1 MSQYL
6 LETNAL
12 SKKYKDYFAVQNVN
26 LHIKRGEIYG
36 LVGKNGAGKTTIM
49 RMISGLATPT
59 SREISLFGEMGSK
72 VKTYFSRIGVL
83 IEAPGLYGDMSAA
96 DNLTLKKIGIGLQEK
111 DYIPSL
117 LRLVGLADVGNKKVK
132 NFSLG
137 MRQRLGIA
145 MALIGEPDLLILDEP
160 INGLDPEGIVEVR
173 EILMRLA
180 AERNITIMISSHLLE
195 ELSKMATAYGFIH
208 KGELIKEISHD
219 QLMKECKEYI
229 EIQFDAPRLA
239 TPVLDQMGITDYK
252 VVNQQTIQVYEQLA
266 RNSEINLALAKAN
279 IGIRSMTIS
288 RVSLEDYFLNL
299 TGGET
304 HA

>member
-1 MSQYL
+1 MSKYL

-12 SKKYKDYFAVQNVN
+12 SKKYKDHFAVHNVN

-59 SREISLFGEMGSK
+59 SGETSLFGETGAK
-72 VKTYFSRIGVL
+72 AKTYFSRIGVL
-83 IEAPGLYGDMSAA
+83 IEAPGLYGDMSAS
-96 DNLTLKKIGIGLQEK
+96 DNLKLKKIGIGLREK

-117 LRLVGLADVGNKKVK
+117 LKLVGLADVGNKKVK

-180 AERNITIMISSHLLE
+180 KERNITIMISSHLLE
-195 ELSKMATAYGFIH
+195 ELSKMATAYGFIN

-229 EIQFDAPRLA
+229 EIQLDDPRLA
-239 TPVLDQMGITDYK
+239 TPVLDQMGIADYK
-252 VVNQQTIQVYEQLA
+252 VVNQQTIQVYEQLT
-266 RNSEINLALAKAN
+266 RNSEINLALAQAN
-279 IGIRSMTIS
+279 IAIRSITIS
-288 RVSLEDYFLNL
+288 QVSLEDYFLNL
-299 TGGET
+299 TGGGSN
-304 HA
+304 A

>member
-1 MSQYL
+1 MSNYL
-6 LETNAL
+6 LETNVL
-12 SKKYKDYFAVQNVN
+12 SKKYKNHFAVHNVN

-59 SREISLFGEMGSK
+59 SGEITLFGETGTKS
-72 VKTYFSRIGVL
+72 KTYFSRIGVL

-96 DNLTLKKIGIGLQEK
+96 DNLKLKKIGIGLHEK

-117 LRLVGLADVGNKKVK
+117 LKLVGLADVGKKKVK
-132 NFSLG
+132 HFSLG

-145 MALIGEPDLLILDEP
+145 MALIGEPDLLVLDEP

-173 EILMRLA
+173 EILIRLA
-180 AERNITIMISSHLLE
+180 KERNITIMISSHLLE
-195 ELSKMATAYGFIH
+195 ELSKMATVYGFIQ
-208 KGELIKEISHD
+208 KGELIKEVSHD

-229 EIQFDAPRLA
+229 EIQLDDPRLA

-252 VVNQQTIQVYEQLA
+252 VVSQHTIQVYEQLT
-266 RNSEINLALAKAN
+266 RNSEINLALAQAN
-279 IGIRSMTIS
+279 IVIRSIIIS
-288 RVSLEDYFLNL
+288 QVSLEDYFLNL
-299 TGGET
+299 VGGG
-304 HA
+304 ANA